1 MVRSRD
7 RCLLLRFTMLLGLVR
22 GCSSE
27 PEGDQGCLRKL
38 VKSFLIWTKQLVYTQ
53 LFELYLRILY
63 EASAKRGGS
72 SAARMGR

>member
-53 LFELYLRILY
+53 LLEFYLRILY
-63 EASAKRGGS
+63 TQTTQPRLPFACVG
-72 SAARMGR
+72 